1 MEKKLVP
8 VGLSNR
14 HVHLG
19 KEDIDVL
26 FGEGYELTVM
36 KDLTQPGQYAANE
49 KIEIVGP
56 KGSLGARILGPERK
70 KTQIEISKSDGFI
83 LGIDAPVRNSGDLNG
98 TPGVKIVG
106 PKGSVE
112 LNEGII
118 VASRHIHMHTSDAEK
133 FNIEDNSYVDVKVSG
148 ERELIFSNV
157 LVRVNKNYALDMHI
171 DLDEGNAA
179 GLENGELVQIL

>member
-1 MEKKLVP
+1 MDKKLVP
-8 VGLSNR
+8 VGVSNR

-19 KEDIDVL
+19 KEDIEAL

-56 KGSLGARILGPERK
+56 KGNLVARILGPARK
-70 KTQIEISKSDGFI
+70 TTQIEISKSDQFAIGVI
-83 LGIDAPVRNSGDLNG
+83 APVRNSGDLTG

-112 LNEGII
+112 LEEGII
-118 VASRHIHMHTSDAEK
+118 IASRHIHMHTSDAEK

-148 ERELIFSNV
+148 ERGLIFSNV
-157 LVRVNKNYALDMHI
+157 LVRVNKDYVLDMHL
-171 DLDEGNAA
+171 DLDEANAA
-179 GLENGELVQIL
+179 GLRNGELVQIL